1 MVNFSAVSSDNMGLK
16 PCGESATPFFLLP
29 PYEFLQAYIKYGC
42 YKNMGLNSHKSM
54 QILIPIISVGLF
66 SETGVKYGVDSGMLI
81 VHNLLYVE
89 CLHNNFLSNISIT
102 SQHKIWG

>member
-1 MVNFSAVSSDNMGLK
+1 MTAVVHDGQF
-16 PCGESATPFFLLP
+16 P
-29 PYEFLQAYIKYGC
+29 
-42 YKNMGLNSHKSM
+42 NMGLNSHKSM

-81 VHNLLYVE
+81 VHNLLLYVE

>member
-1 MVNFSAVSSDNMGLK
+1 MTAVVHDGQFPDMGLVFH
-16 PCGESATPFFLLP
+16 E
-29 PYEFLQAYIKYGC
+29 
-42 YKNMGLNSHKSM
+42 SM

-81 VHNLLYVE
+81 LHNLLLYVE